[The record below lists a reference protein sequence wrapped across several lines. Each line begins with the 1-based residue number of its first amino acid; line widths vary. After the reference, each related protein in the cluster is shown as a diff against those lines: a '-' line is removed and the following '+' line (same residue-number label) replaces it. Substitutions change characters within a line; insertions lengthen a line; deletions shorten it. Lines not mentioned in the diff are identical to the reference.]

1 MNTRAAFAKLV
12 MVLCTALAGCASTGP
27 AGPPAEPF
35 ADRLAIANESAPPP
49 SPFEQQQRER
59 ALSSALQKRLADAA
73 LAWEILAVLRPDV
86 GEYRQRLVDTQRQID
101 AAVTERLP
109 RAAQAARRGEND
121 RAAQQYLAVLALQP
135 QNQEAADALRAL
147 ERERNKRNFLG
158 KYSRVTITRRAIADA
173 EMPVGAGLVA
183 GANDVEH
190 AALLAG
196 DDEFDDAIA
205 LLERRLAAE
214 WRDPAARRLLANVYY
229 RQAESLLRSDKAAA
243 VAALERSVRLDPA
256 VPRAVARLRQLKGGA
271 AAPAAAAA
279 SGALP
284 ARAAARPAR

>member
-1 MNTRAAFAKLV
+1 MKTRPACAKLV
-12 MVLCTALAGCASTGP
+12 TLSCAVLVGCVSTRP
-27 AGPPAEPF
+27 VAPSAEPY
-35 ADRLAIANESAPPP
+35 ADQRPITNESPPVP
-49 SPFEQQQRER
+49 SPFEQQQRDR
-59 ALSSALQKRLADAA
+59 ALGFALQRRLADAA
-73 LAWEILAVLRPDV
+73 LAWEVLAALRPDV
-86 GEYRQRLVDTQRQID
+86 GEYRERLVDAQRQID

-121 RAAQQYLAVLALQP
+121 RAAQHYLAVLALQP
-135 QNQEAADALRAL
+135 RNEEAADALRTL

-243 VAALERSVRLDPA
+243 VAALERSVRLDPTVA
-256 VPRAVARLRQLKGGA
+256 RAVARLRQLKGGA
-271 AAPAAAAA
+271 AATPADAA
-279 SGALP
+279 SGASP
-284 ARAAARPAR
+284 ARTTIKPAR